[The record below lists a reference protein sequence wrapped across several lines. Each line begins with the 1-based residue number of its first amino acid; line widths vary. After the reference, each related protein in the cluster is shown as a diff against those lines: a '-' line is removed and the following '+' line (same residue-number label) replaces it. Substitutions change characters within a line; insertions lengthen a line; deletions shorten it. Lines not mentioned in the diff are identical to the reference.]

1 MASLPKRGRPRLKVQ
16 MHRIGIRMD
25 VYDEWVRQK
34 DLAGMTEQ
42 THSEFATYLLRN
54 LSEARQQSS
63 PISSHG
69 KLSSLRIIDLIL
81 IFSIVR

>member
-1 MASLPKRGRPRLKVQ
+1 MASLPKCGRLRLNVQ

-42 THSEFATYLLRN
+42 THSEFATYLL
-54 LSEARQQSS
+54 
-63 PISSHG
+63 
-69 KLSSLRIIDLIL
+69 
-81 IFSIVR
+81 